1 MVGLEGKGNSQTSQ
15 WVDNGIISQARECG
29 RWGQKSTFGYVEG
42 VTWDNHIEISNIQW
56 GM

>member
-42 VTWDNHIEISNIQW
+42 VTWDNHIEISNMQW